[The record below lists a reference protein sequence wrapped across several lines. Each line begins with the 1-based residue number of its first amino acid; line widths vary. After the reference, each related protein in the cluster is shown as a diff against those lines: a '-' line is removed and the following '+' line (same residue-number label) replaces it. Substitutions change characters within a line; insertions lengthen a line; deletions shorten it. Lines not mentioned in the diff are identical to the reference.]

1 MGCFRGQATA
11 GRLHWTSAVH
21 RKFQEPIM
29 QRFLIGVVLLLAVT
43 SLSATTPAFARGPSG
58 RLPVIASSE
67 FGPGGRARPASTMPP
82 QAVRARAARA
92 LRAAGRKREARRA
105 LRATTARAA
114 IAGSG
119 YTFYVR
125 TPQSGSCQFAFSGG
139 VVLRDISIAPPIV
152 YALDAPSQYVYWA
165 GFVYDFNSGAT
176 TWHSTYREGI
186 ATRTTPS
193 PFAGAQAVRVTGGG
207 TQAIGVNVY
216 WWSSTRGWLAGS
228 AWDLPMWV
236 AQASGT
242 VFTGATNNRC

>member
-1 MGCFRGQATA
+1 MH
-11 GRLHWTSAVH
+11 RL
-21 RKFQEPIM
+21 
-29 QRFLIGVVLLLAVT
+29 LIVVLMLAAASVT
-43 SLSATTPAFARGPSG
+43 ATTPAFADVPSG
-58 RLPVIASSE
+58 QSSVIASSE
-67 FGPGGRARPASTMPP
+67 LDPGGRARPASTVPP
-82 QAVRARAARA
+82 RAVRARAARA
-92 LRAAGRKREARRA
+92 LRAAGRKLQARKA

-125 TPQSGSCQFAFSGG
+125 TPQSGSCQFTFSGG
-139 VVLRDISIAPPIV
+139 VVLRDVSIAPPTV

-176 TWHSTYREGI
+176 TWHSAYREGI
-186 ATRTTPS
+186 ATRTTPA
-193 PFAGAQAVRVTGGG
+193 PFTGAQQVRVTGGG

-216 WWSSTRGWLAGS
+216 WWSATRGWLAGS

-242 VFTGATNNRC
+242 TFTGATNNRC